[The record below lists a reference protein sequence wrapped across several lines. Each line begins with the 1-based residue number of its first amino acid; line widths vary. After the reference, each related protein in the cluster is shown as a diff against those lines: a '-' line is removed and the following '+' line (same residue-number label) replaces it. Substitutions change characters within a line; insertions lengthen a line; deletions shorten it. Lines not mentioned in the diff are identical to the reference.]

1 MRATHPESERGR
13 WNALAGFVLRARGLG
28 IVFLLI
34 GILATA
40 SLSLLRFDFSPQT
53 LFDTTSERAQIYF
66 EHRERYGADDHILI
80 FLVEADL
87 RTATAWQLVE
97 ELETRVLA
105 EIPETERTWSPL
117 SLDVPRVGSG
127 NSITISPLHD
137 GVPKTDEEA
146 SALLNAARTHPLL
159 RQHLVSDDGAV
170 SAVALKVGDDVA
182 AISQVKPLVENLRR
196 IASESASQYPDTQVH
211 LLGAHAYRSTVVDL
225 MVREELR
232 FAPLT
237 AAVLALILWLIF
249 RTTLGV
255 LVPLLSVLLGAL
267 LTLATMAL
275 TGQGI
280 NIINT
285 ITATL
290 VLVIGAAD
298 AIHMMTRYR
307 QDRDGGLERSEAMRQ
322 ALCSVGAAC
331 FLTSLTTAVGFAT
344 LLTAQLPILRSF
356 GLYAAIGV
364 MLTFGMTI
372 VFVPWALVRSKK
384 DPIAPTQRT
393 NSPGSSEGWLRRCL
407 AAQAKLVIRYHR
419 RVVVIS
425 VAIAAL
431 FLAGIPRASIDNFIM
446 EYVPRSYSI
455 VAAHK
460 LMEEKL
466 SGVVYVDLVLTAPAT
481 PTASPNQ
488 AELPAEPW
496 KDPDLLARAGHAEQ
510 QILADPAIH
519 SIDSPLGLLRELK
532 YVQSGGEAAGAAR
545 DALPGS
551 RQEAAQLLLLLEM
564 SSPESLAITH
574 LSPDRRIL
582 RMTVRAADLGARR
595 YLVLEDTMRRHL
607 DLAFQGASVPIEITI
622 TGTSQVGYSGI
633 DSLIRDLL
641 TSLAWAF
648 VLIFITLR
656 LLFRSWSLAAL
667 AMGPNMLPI
676 LAVLGGM
683 GWAGRHLETLSA
695 MVFSIGLGIAVDDTI
710 HYLARYCEEVRK
722 GHSPEEAVER
732 STTRTGTAIVTTSIL
747 LLAGFGVLY
756 SSAFPPNRSFAVLAG
771 SVIATAVLA
780 DLFVLPALLLWVR
793 PKVPGAPRTDPSDNR
808 TRHAF
813 VSE

>member
-1 MRATHPESERGR
+1 MRATKPESEGGR
-13 WNALAGFVLRARGLG
+13 WNKLADYVLQARGLG
-28 IVFLLI
+28 IVFLII
-34 GILATA
+34 GMLATA

-53 LFDTTSERAQIYF
+53 LFDTTSERAKIYF
-66 EHRERYGADDHILI
+66 EHRERYGADDHILLL
-80 FLVEADL
+80 LVEADL
-87 RTATAWQLVE
+87 KKASAWQLLD
-97 ELETRVLA
+97 ELEQRVLA
-105 EIPETERTWSPL
+105 EVPETERTWSAL
-117 SLDVPRVGSG
+117 SIEVPRSQGP
-127 NSITISPLHD
+127 NSLTIGPLHD
-137 GVPKTDEEA
+137 GLPDTDVQA
-146 SALLNAARTHPLL
+146 QALLDRARTHPLL
-159 RQHLVSDDGAV
+159 REHLVSDDGTV

-182 AISQVKPLVENLRR
+182 AISQVKPLVKSLRR
-196 IASESASQYPDTQVH
+196 IAGETAARYPNVQVH

-237 AAVLALILWLIF
+237 AAVLAVVLWLVF
-249 RTTLGV
+249 RTALGV

-267 LTLATMAL
+267 LTLSAMAI

-307 QDRDGGLERSEAMRQ
+307 QDRDGGLDRAAAMRQ

-331 FLTSLTTAVGFAT
+331 FLTSLTTAVGFGT

-356 GLYAAIGV
+356 GLYAALGV
-364 MLTFGMTI
+364 MLTFAMTI
-372 VFVPWALVRSKK
+372 VFVPWALVRAKK
-384 DPIAPTQRT
+384 DPIARPPTT
-393 NSPGSSEGWLRRCL
+393 DAGTVEKGWLHRVL
-407 AAQAKLVIRYHR
+407 AAQSRMVLANYRK
-419 RVVVIS
+419 VVLIS
-425 VAIAAL
+425 IGVAAI
-431 FLAGIPRASIDNFIM
+431 FVAGIPRANIDNFIM
-446 EYVPRSYSI
+446 EYVPRNYSI
-455 VAAHK
+455 VTAHK

-466 SGVVYVDLVLTAPAT
+466 SGVVYVDLVLTVPEGAGANSSG
-481 PTASPNQ
+481 AGG
-488 AELPAEPW
+488 LAEPW
-496 KDPDLLARAGHAEQ
+496 KDPDLLARAGTAEQ

-519 SIDSPLGLLRELK
+519 SIDSPLGLLRELR
-532 YVQSGGEAAGAAR
+532 YVQAGGAATNQDR
-545 DALPGS
+545 TQLPAT
-551 RQEAAQLLLLLEM
+551 RPEVAQLLLLLEM
-564 SSPESLAITH
+564 SGPDSLVASH
-574 LSPDRRIL
+574 LSPDRQIL

-595 YLVLEDTMRRHL
+595 YLLLEKDMQRHL
-607 DLAFQGASVPIEITI
+607 EQAFRGAAVPVDITI

-710 HYLARYCEEVRK
+710 HYLARYCEEVRN
-722 GHSPEEAVER
+722 GHSPEEAVQR
-732 STTRTGTAIVTTSIL
+732 STIRTGTAIVTTSAL
-747 LLAGFGVLY
+747 LMAGFGVLY
-756 SSAFPPNRSFAVLAG
+756 SSAFPPNRSFALLAG
-771 SVIATAVLA
+771 SVISIAVLA
-780 DLFVLPALLLWVR
+780 DLFFLPALLLWVR
-793 PKVPGAPRTDPSDNR
+793 PKVPGAPDPS
-808 TRHAF
+808 
-813 VSE
+813 